1 MELSDE
7 AREAV
12 KTAEL
17 SDLKK
22 KINAAS
28 WNQNMESLIKSW
40 GEKAAGLRY
49 MHNSS
54 AGYWKN
60 LSNKLTLCSI
70 GMTTIASGISLITA
84 SIDDPEIKN
93 GILYGVGA
101 VGIIASFIQSLK
113 KFYNAE
119 EKAAEHVA
127 IARQFGSF
135 YRYITLQLGMSRGD
149 RLSSGQLSEF
159 VLKEYERLQQDAPPI
174 GGTQIKDFKS
184 KFQNSEQSLPD
195 ICEDKFIIK
204 IFKEEEI
211 EIDLAK
217 N

>member
-1 MELSDE
+1 MNLSDE

-28 WNQNMESLIKSW
+28 WDPNMEHLIKSW

-84 SIDDPEIKN
+84 SIDDSEIKN

-135 YRYITLQLGMSRGD
+135 YRYITLQLGMSRAD
-149 RLSSGQLSEF
+149 RLSSGQLSEW

-174 GGTQIKDFKS
+174 GGAQVKEFKKNFGS
-184 KFQNSEQSLPD
+184 SEQSLPD
-195 ICEDKFIIK
+195 ICEDKFVIK
-204 IFKEEEI
+204 IYKEKEI
-211 EIDLAK
+211 EVELHE

>member
-1 MELSDE
+1 MNLSDE

-22 KINAAS
+22 KINAVS
-28 WNQNMESLIKSW
+28 WDPNMEHLIKSW

-84 SIDDPEIKN
+84 SIDDAEIKN

-119 EKAAEHVA
+119 EKAAEHLA

-135 YRYITLQLGMSRGD
+135 YRYITLQLGMSRAD
-149 RLSSGQLSEF
+149 RLSSGQLSEW

-174 GGTQIKDFKS
+174 SGAQVKEFKK
-184 KFQNSEQSLPD
+184 KFGSSEQSLPD

-204 IFKEEEI
+204 IYKEKEI
-211 EIDLAK
+211 EVELQE